1 MRARADPLKP
11 QKSSNHSFFA
21 RQSTKISN
29 IQNQLISEE
38 IKMNSIFY
46 ALAIIVPAA
55 GLALSAFFTFK
66 KRMEGKSVRK
76 AMRVNLAAFL
86 VLIVMVSVFAFC
98 ASAESG
104 APDAAAAPETSD
116 AAAASD
122 NAQDEETKSSANGLG
137 LLAAGLV
144 TGLAGIGGGIAVAAG
159 APAAI
164 AATSEDPK
172 SFGKSLIFVALGES
186 IALYGVVISILILN
200 KV

>member
-1 MRARADPLKP
+1 MNTVLLASVIILPIAAIMVSAFITFNKRI
-11 QKSSNHSFFA
+11 QGKSTGKAMKFNLLTFA
-21 RQSTKISN
+21 VIA
-29 IQNQLISEE
+29 ILICTMTFMAS
-38 IKMNSIFY
+38 
-46 ALAIIVPAA
+46 AA
-55 GLALSAFFTFK
+55 GSDNTA
-66 KRMEGKSVRK
+66 V
-76 AMRVNLAAFL
+76 
-86 VLIVMVSVFAFC
+86 
-98 ASAESG
+98 
-104 APDAAAAPETSD
+104 PDAAAATTDVPAETES
-116 AAAASD
+116 AS
-122 NAQDEETKSSANGLG
+122 NSSSNGLG

>member
-1 MRARADPLKP
+1 MRAREDRSSRRKSNNRKPLLKINCKTI
-11 QKSSNHSFFA
+11 QFQEETKMKS
-21 RQSTKISN
+21 I
-29 IQNQLISEE
+29 IL
-38 IKMNSIFY
+38 Y
-46 ALAIIVPAA
+46 ALAIVVPAL
-55 GLALSAFFTFK
+55 GLMFSAFFTFK
-66 KRMEGKSVRK
+66 KRMEGKSVKR
-76 AMRVNLAAFL
+76 AMRVNLATFL
-86 VLIVMVSVFAFC
+86 VLIVMVSVFAFA
-98 ASAESG
+98 ASAETG
-104 APDAAAAPETSD
+104 NVDLAAAPVATSET
-116 AAAASD
+116 AEPEEKAS
-122 NAQDEETKSSANGLG
+122 TSSNGLG

>member
-1 MRARADPLKP
+1 
-11 QKSSNHSFFA
+11 
-21 RQSTKISN
+21 
-29 IQNQLISEE
+29 
-38 IKMNSIFY
+38 MNSIFY
-46 ALAIIVPAA
+46 DLAIIVPVL
-55 GLALSAFFTFK
+55 GLTFSAFFTFK

-122 NAQDEETKSSANGLG
+122 NAQEEETKSSANGLG

>member
-1 MRARADPLKP
+1 MTGFL
-11 QKSSNHSFFA
+11 
-21 RQSTKISN
+21 
-29 IQNQLISEE
+29 
-38 IKMNSIFY
+38 Y
-46 ALAIIVPAA
+46 ALAIIVPAV
-55 GLALSAFFTFK
+55 GLTLSAFFTFK
-66 KRMEGKSVRK
+66 KRMEGKSVKK
-76 AMRVNLAAFL
+76 AMRVNLATFL

-98 ASAESG
+98 ASAETG
-104 APDAAAAPETSD
+104 APATDAAAAPSTSD
-116 AAAASD
+116 TAATAEAT
-122 NAQDEETKSSANGLG
+122 ETKTQANGLG

>member
-1 MRARADPLKP
+1 MTGFL
-11 QKSSNHSFFA
+11 
-21 RQSTKISN
+21 
-29 IQNQLISEE
+29 
-38 IKMNSIFY
+38 Y
-46 ALAIIVPAA
+46 ALAIIVPAV
-55 GLALSAFFTFK
+55 GLTLSAFFTFK
-66 KRMEGKSVRK
+66 KRMEGKSVKK
-76 AMRVNLAAFL
+76 AMRVNLATFL

-98 ASAESG
+98 ASAETG
-104 APDAAAAPETSD
+104 APATDAAAAPSTSD
-116 AAAASD
+116 TAAS
-122 NAQDEETKSSANGLG
+122 AEATETKTQANGLG

>member
-1 MRARADPLKP
+1 MSA
-11 QKSSNHSFFA
+11 
-21 RQSTKISN
+21 
-29 IQNQLISEE
+29 
-38 IKMNSIFY
+38 IFY
-46 ALAIIVPAA
+46 AAIIIVPAVV
-55 GLALSAFFTFK
+55 LMFSAFFTFK
-66 KRMEGKSVRK
+66 RRMEGKAIGK
-76 AMRVNLAAFL
+76 TMRINLATFL
-86 VLIVMVSVFAFC
+86 VLIVMVGLFTFV
-98 ASAESG
+98 ASAETE
-104 APDAAAAPETSD
+104 APAAEPVATAENAETVEET
-116 AAAASD
+116 ATASD
-122 NAQDEETKSSANGLG
+122 SSKGLG

>member
-1 MRARADPLKP
+1 MYDFL
-11 QKSSNHSFFA
+11 
-21 RQSTKISN
+21 
-29 IQNQLISEE
+29 
-38 IKMNSIFY
+38 Y
-46 ALAIIVPAA
+46 AIIVI
-55 GLALSAFFTFK
+55 LSAAALGFFAYRAFK
-66 KRMEGKSVRK
+66 SRMNGVSAKRVLGRNLLSFVIVAVVTSALMFSVS
-76 AMRVNLAAFL
+76 AAD
-86 VLIVMVSVFAFC
+86 MKDTDT
-98 ASAESG
+98 
-104 APDAAAAPETSD
+104 PDDAAVSQDSTEADVDEKEAV
-116 AAAASD
+116 SD
-122 NAQDEETKSSANGLG
+122 NSKGLG

>member
-1 MRARADPLKP
+1 MSA
-11 QKSSNHSFFA
+11 
-21 RQSTKISN
+21 
-29 IQNQLISEE
+29 
-38 IKMNSIFY
+38 IFY
-46 ALAIIVPAA
+46 AAIIIVPAFV
-55 GLALSAFFTFK
+55 LMLSAFFTFK
-66 KRMEGKSVRK
+66 RRMEGKAIGK
-76 AMRVNLAAFL
+76 TMRINLATFL
-86 VLIVMVSVFAFC
+86 VLIVMVGLFTFA
-98 ASAESG
+98 ASAETE
-104 APDAAAAPETSD
+104 APQATDTSVSET
-116 AAAASD
+116 AETVEETATASD
-122 NAQDEETKSSANGLG
+122 SSKGLG

>member
-1 MRARADPLKP
+1 M
-11 QKSSNHSFFA
+11 KS
-21 RQSTKISN
+21 I
-29 IQNQLISEE
+29 IL
-38 IKMNSIFY
+38 Y
-46 ALAIIVPAA
+46 ALAIVVPAL
-55 GLALSAFFTFK
+55 GLMFSAFFTFK
-66 KRMEGKSVRK
+66 KRMEGKSVKR
-76 AMRVNLAAFL
+76 AMRVNLATFL
-86 VLIVMVSVFAFC
+86 VLIVMVSVFAFA
-98 ASAESG
+98 ASAETG
-104 APDAAAAPETSD
+104 NVDLAAAPVATSETVEPEEK
-116 AAAASD
+116 AS
-122 NAQDEETKSSANGLG
+122 TSSNGLG

>member
-1 MRARADPLKP
+1 
-11 QKSSNHSFFA
+11 
-21 RQSTKISN
+21 
-29 IQNQLISEE
+29 
-38 IKMNSIFY
+38 MNTFLYVLMI
-46 ALAIIVPAA
+46 AVPAV
-55 GLALSAFFTFK
+55 ALFWSMALTFK
-66 KRMEGKSVRK
+66 RRMQGKSAMR
-76 AMRVNLAAFL
+76 AMRVNIATFL
-86 VLIVMVSVFAFC
+86 VLVVMVSLCAFGVS
-98 ASAESG
+98 AANEQVGADVNRPDAVQVTQGEEVAQQAAEAESTSG
-104 APDAAAAPETSD
+104 AS
-116 AAAASD
+116 
-122 NAQDEETKSSANGLG
+122 KGMG

>member
-1 MRARADPLKP
+1 MTGFL
-11 QKSSNHSFFA
+11 
-21 RQSTKISN
+21 
-29 IQNQLISEE
+29 
-38 IKMNSIFY
+38 Y
-46 ALAIIVPAA
+46 ALAIIVPAV
-55 GLALSAFFTFK
+55 GLTLSAFFTFK
-66 KRMEGKSVRK
+66 KRMEGKSVKK
-76 AMRVNLAAFL
+76 AMRVNIATFL

-98 ASAESG
+98 ASAETG
-104 APDAAAAPETSD
+104 APATDVAAAPSTSD
-116 AAAASD
+116 TAATAEAT
-122 NAQDEETKSSANGLG
+122 ETKTQANGLG

>member
-1 MRARADPLKP
+1 MTT
-11 QKSSNHSFFA
+11 F
-21 RQSTKISN
+21 
-29 IQNQLISEE
+29 
-38 IKMNSIFY
+38 FY
-46 ALAIIVPAA
+46 AALIIVPAVV
-55 GLALSAFFTFK
+55 LMLSAFFTF
-66 KRMEGKSVRK
+66 RSRFNGKSAK
-76 AMRVNLAAFL
+76 KSMRINLVTFL
-86 VLIVMVSVFAFC
+86 VLILMVSILAFGVSATSEAPNTD
-98 ASAESG
+98 ASPVQTTEQ
-104 APDAAAAPETSD
+104 TT
-116 AAAASD
+116 
-122 NAQDEETKSSANGLG
+122 EETVSATQANGLG